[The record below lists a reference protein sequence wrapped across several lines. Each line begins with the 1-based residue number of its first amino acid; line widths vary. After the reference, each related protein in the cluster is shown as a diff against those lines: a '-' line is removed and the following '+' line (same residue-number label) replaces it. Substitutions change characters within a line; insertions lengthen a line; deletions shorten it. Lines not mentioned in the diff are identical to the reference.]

1 MDIQWER
8 LAFGPDSAWG
18 QCLVAFLRRL
28 HGRSGSRS
36 TLVHYQ
42 QVLLLFLSEPA
53 KLPDA
58 YSRADV
64 EAFLHK
70 PGTAHGRVGQEVAP
84 GTINNRLSILRSFYH
99 YAAGYTIDRGA
110 GPVPL
115 LQQMAPTAGLDHLRV
130 PRKPHRALAT
140 DNLRR
145 FFAAIP
151 KDTVQ
156 GKRDRALFL
165 TYFYTA
171 RRREEIVRLRWGD
184 ISEGVVLDGQAR
196 RKAHIYTFY
205 GKGYSRQADSAE
217 MPEPAYNAIVTYLQA
232 DGRLGTIAP
241 NDPIFVTM
249 PDYKG
254 AKGHDP
260 HRHLRAQSVWH
271 LAKQYAKRAGL
282 DPSAITVHSFRHTS
296 ARARYESGSDIREIQ
311 QLLRHQSLATTDLY
325 LRQMITAADPG
336 AHLLEQE
343 FGDL

>member
-1 MDIQWER
+1 MDIEWEHF
-8 LAFGPDSAWG
+8 AFGPESDWG
-18 QCLVAFLRRL
+18 QCLTAFLRRL

-36 TLVHYQ
+36 TLVHYR
-42 QVLLLFLSEPA
+42 QVLSLFLSDPA
-53 KLPDA
+53 KSPEH

-70 PGTAHGRVGQEVAP
+70 PGSAHGREGQPVAP
-84 GTINNRLSILRSFYH
+84 GTVNNRLSILRSFYH
-99 YAAGYTIDRGA
+99 YAAGYTVDRGH
-110 GPVPL
+110 GPEPL
-115 LQQMAPTAGLDHLRV
+115 LQHMAPTAGLDHMRV
-130 PRKPHRALAT
+130 PRRPHRALAT

-151 KDTVQ
+151 RDTIQ

-205 GKGYSRQADSAE
+205 GKGYGRQADSAE
-217 MPEPAYNAIVTYLQA
+217 LPEPAYNAIMTYLEA
-232 DGRLGTIAP
+232 DGRLATIAP
-241 NDPIFVTM
+241 SDPIFITM
-249 PDYKG
+249 SDYKG

-260 HRHLRAQSVWH
+260 QRHLRAQSVWH

-282 DPSAITVHSFRHTS
+282 DPAEITVHSFRHSS
-296 ARARYESGSDIREIQ
+296 ARMRYEHGSDIRDIQ

-336 AHLLEQE
+336 ASLLEQE